1 MKKLLVAIT
10 LFLLL
15 AGSNSLPAQVN
26 TASVKP
32 LAPTP
37 AGNNEAKELRNK
49 QSALAMLAAY
59 KAKNMD
65 AFYNSFDQDYVYYT
79 LSNKEYKGLDS
90 LKARMALF
98 TEPFRAAFPD
108 FNRTVLS
115 AAADGDYVTLWE
127 EGTGTWKGE
136 FRGMKPTGKS
146 FKVRT
151 VSVVKFND
159 AGKIIEEHQISSPFG
174 EMSRQVG
181 ISEGVE
187 WDMNT
192 TGYKLLA
199 DKKINEAIEVFRLN
213 IKLYPDAWNA
223 YDSLGE
229 AYALAGNKK
238 LAIENYEK
246 SMQLNPKNENGRQWL
261 AKLKAK

>member
-1 MKKLLVAIT
+1 
-10 LFLLL
+10 
-15 AGSNSLPAQVN
+15 
-26 TASVKP
+26 
-32 LAPTP
+32 
-37 AGNNEAKELRNK
+37 
-49 QSALAMLAAY
+49 
-59 KAKNMD
+59 
-65 AFYNSFDQDYVYYT
+65 
-79 LSNKEYKGLDS
+79 
-90 LKARMALF
+90 
-98 TEPFRAAFPD
+98 
-108 FNRTVLS
+108 
-115 AAADGDYVTLWE
+115 
-127 EGTGTWKGE
+127 
-136 FRGMKPTGKS
+136 MKPTGKS

-174 EMSRQVG
+174 EMSRQTG

-213 IKLYPDAWNA
+213 IKLYPNAWNA